1 MNTALY
7 GMIVCVYMFDSATCV
22 SLDSHSQAAEPLGV
36 IVLERC
42 HPDRI
47 QHDSRPYSFMLS
59 FEGDDTRTYFL
70 SAYSQDDLKG
80 WMKAIKMAS

>member
-1 MNTALY
+1 MNH
-7 GMIVCVYMFDSATCV
+7 M
-22 SLDSHSQAAEPLGV
+22 SHSVAQSMHDVIGPLLVLQSTEPLGV

-42 HPDRI
+42 HPERT

>member
-1 MNTALY
+1 MPSVTCTLYVSICHNALY
-7 GMIVCVYMFDSATCV
+7 DVTG
-22 SLDSHSQAAEPLGV
+22 LLQNAEPLGV

>member
-1 MNTALY
+1 MC
-7 GMIVCVYMFDSATCV
+7 VCDFLLCFAINLFSIQ
-22 SLDSHSQAAEPLGV
+22 SAEPLGV

-80 WMKAIKMAS
+80 WMKAIRMAS